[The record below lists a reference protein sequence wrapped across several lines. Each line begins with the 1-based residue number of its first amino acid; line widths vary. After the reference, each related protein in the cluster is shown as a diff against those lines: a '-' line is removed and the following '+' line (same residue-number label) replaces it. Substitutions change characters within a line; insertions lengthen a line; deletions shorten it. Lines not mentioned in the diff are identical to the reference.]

1 MTSDESILL
10 PTDELAELELSIA
23 RRADELMSLFK
34 DSRPELDFWL
44 EAESE
49 IWSRRLSQCD
59 DAVSCRVDLG
69 CAT

>member
-23 RRADELMSLFK
+23 RRADELMSAFK
-34 DSRPELDFWL
+34 GTRPERDFWL

-49 IWSRRLSQCD
+49 IWSLRLSHTSD
-59 DAVSCRVDLG
+59 EVSHPVDVG
-69 CAT
+69 CER